1 MTPVQYFESIG
12 VFDVPV
18 IAAHCVW
25 VEDDDIAILRDRGAF
40 VAANPASNMKLGSG
54 FAPIAKMLD
63 AGVNVCIGTDGM
75 ASNNNHDMFQ
85 DMYLMGLIYKG
96 AQLDPAIVS
105 PKQVLA
111 AATRTGA
118 LAQGRED
125 CGLVAEGMRA
135 DLCVL
140 DVTGPSWC
148 PMTDAAVN
156 VVFAGHGSDV
166 VLTMSDGKV
175 IYRDGA
181 WAGIDVERA
190 KAEVVSRTQ
199 RIIGEL

>member
-1 MTPVQYFESIG
+1 
-12 VFDVPV
+12 
-18 IAAHCVW
+18 
-25 VEDDDIAILRDRGAF
+25 
-40 VAANPASNMKLGSG
+40 
-54 FAPIAKMLD
+54 MLD

-156 VVFAGHGSDV
+156 VVFAGHV
-166 VLTMSDGKV
+166 RRRLTHVRRQGDLPRRRVG
-175 IYRDGA
+175 R
-181 WAGIDVERA
+181 IDVERA